1 MDEKLL
7 ELARKGDVSAQV
19 TLAEAFL
26 KEGNLEEAYKW
37 AKEASKQDS
46 DQAELMLGY
55 FYHHGLKVEQDLNK
69 AKEWYKK
76 APEQGFPP
84 AMEAVAYC
92 YEHGLGVTQNAV
104 AAELWYN
111 KAKESKE

>member
-7 ELARKGDVSAQV
+7 ELAKKGDVSAQV

-76 APEQGFPP
+76 AADQDNALACVNLGLLFEK
-84 AMEAVAYC
+84 EEK
-92 YEHGLGVTQNAV
+92 YEDAI
-104 AAELWYN
+104 Y
-111 KAKESKE
+111 